1 MNDADTLKQHN
12 IKDGLTVHL
21 VIKTPPRPEP
31 EGGPRRPPGTHS
43 TLGTSITVKTLRLLF
58 QLKSEYHL
66 IDKLNAFQLMIHQF
80 RSAFVIKGVRSAMVR
95 KGVVLTFCI
104 V

>member
-31 EGGPRRPPGTHS
+31 EGGPRRPPGNPPDNWRVYNNLYNICYV
-43 TLGTSITVKTLRLLF
+43 TLSCFYSLITEK
-58 QLKSEYHL
+58 K
-66 IDKLNAFQLMIHQF
+66 
-80 RSAFVIKGVRSAMVR
+80 
-95 KGVVLTFCI
+95 I
-104 V
+104 VFF